1 LKSEDSSLLDELA
14 RVVVPSDVSLN
25 TITRSVDTVLAI
37 YQGGSSSSTIKNLTG
52 RTSQEVRE
60 TLEQLIKQFE
70 TTSSSVNDTSTL
82 QQVQLI
88 EPVKQTPHVPQAP
101 PTTPASVLPQREQIK
116 QPNNTNDGLF
126 QFLNKSTKSDPFFSF
141 R

>member
-37 YQGGSSSSTIKNLTG
+37 YQGGSSSSTIKNLIG

-70 TTSSSVNDTSTL
+70 TTSSSVNDASTV
-82 QQVQLI
+82 QQIQLI
-88 EPVKQTPHVPQAP
+88 EPVKQTTHVPQAL
-101 PTTPASVLPQREQIK
+101 PTTPASVIPQREQIK
-116 QPNNTNDGLF
+116 QPNNNNDGSF
-126 QFLNKSTKSDPFFSF
+126 KFLNKSTK
-141 R
+141 